1 MIFAILFWGTMFTVL
16 AIRFFKF
23 LSNRKFKK
31 YISLDNIPTEF
42 ENIYKT
48 LYNNYI
54 SSLEIMRKK
63 IINLIIF
70 AFLFCIINC
79 IFFMFLV
86 IHLILHTK
94 DLPSGILII
103 ISIFI
108 TAPYLFF
115 LFKIRNY
122 RNKYIN
128 LYKEKIIPEFV
139 KLVNNK
145 LEYSASDI
153 SLYTIEHDYLRANF
167 NKESYR
173 LFKADDY
180 ISGFLDDETFVE
192 MCDLTI
198 QSHNENKCRH
208 DIFRG
213 MFVQAKYNKNIGAYM
228 KVSLNKLKSF
238 NSKDKVEMDSSE
250 FEEYFDI
257 YSDNKIVAM
266 QILTSDIMQFLTD
279 FYIKYKINYEIVFR
293 NDTLYMRF
301 FTGSM
306 FEPTLLKNAM
316 DKELLYMYYFIMNF
330 IMDILKKV
338 NKTLQDTEI

>member
-48 LYNNYI
+48 LYNKHI

-63 IINLIIF
+63 IINMIIYVF
-70 AFLFCIINC
+70 IFCIISC
-79 IFFMFLV
+79 IVFMFLA
-86 IHLILHTK
+86 INLILYAKNSPTTV
-94 DLPSGILII
+94 LTIFLVII
-103 ISIFI
+103 VLF
-108 TAPYLFF
+108 YLFF
-115 LFKIRNY
+115 ESKIKNY
-122 RNKYIN
+122 KNKYLN
-128 LYKEKIIPEFV
+128 LNKEQIIPEFI

-167 NKESYR
+167 DKESYR

-198 QSHNENKCRH
+198 QSHNENECRH